1 MNYNRGLSA
10 ASNAAGVATS
20 GIGSVFADGNG
31 LAIKVEKHSIMV
43 TGVKATDHVT
53 VNAAD
58 GRVLYAADGDATVT
72 LPAGIYVVTAGN
84 LTAKVV
90 VP

>member
-1 MNYNRGLSA
+1 
-10 ASNAAGVATS
+10 
-20 GIGSVFADGNG
+20 
-31 LAIKVEKHSIMV
+31 MV
-43 TGVKATDHVT
+43 TGAKATDHVT
-53 VNAAD
+53 VNASD
-58 GRVLYAADGDATVT
+58 GRVLYAAGGDATVT